1 MHVDRVS
8 HSTKNSVFSANKIIS
23 LNNAFLLLATMS
35 YLASI
40 INVGAVE
47 VVDTGLFSKK
57 KYSLESDLE
66 CLENDLDCGF
76 TPLRNQNYALCAG
89 AVSFNFDD
97 ITYAKCRKKNGNSLG
112 VTHSYPN
119 GNVQTVN
126 NIGNAPDNG
135 SFMVSTYSPPDP
147 NIYAAYSC
155 NKSGSYAQCNGGL
168 CFTGT
173 TGKKFPTIGPVKNFE
188 IICSCPIISSSNY
201 HVMGPRKCPST
212 QKEYDN
218 ICASGS
224 KKTTSADGFVI
235 HIGSA
240 GPIAVTSALNALYDK
255 TFGTKSTMNVCKPI
269 SEEL

>member
-1 MHVDRVS
+1 MQVDKVR
-8 HSTKNSVFSANKIIS
+8 HSTKNSVFSAS
-23 LNNAFLLLATMS
+23 NAFLLLTTMS

-40 INVGAVE
+40 ISVGAVE
-47 VVDTGLFSKK
+47 IVDTGLFSKK

-66 CLENDLDCGF
+66 YLENNQAF
-76 TPLRNQNYALCAG
+76 TPLSNQNYALCAG
-89 AVSFNFDD
+89 AISFNFDG
-97 ITYAKCRKKNGNSLG
+97 ITYAKCRKKCGNSLG
-112 VTHSYPN
+112 VTHSYPG
-119 GNVQTVN
+119 GNVETVN
-126 NIGNAPDNG
+126 KIGNAPDNG

-173 TGKKFPTIGPVKNFE
+173 TGKKFPTIGPVANFE

-201 HVMGPRKCPST
+201 HVMGPSKCPST

-224 KKTTSADGFVI
+224 KETTSADGFVI
-235 HIGSA
+235 RIGSA

-255 TFGTKSTMNVCKPI
+255 TFGTKSTMSVCKPI
-269 SEEL
+269 SEE